1 MERNGNPVVLIVDDN
16 PQNLRVCS
24 QMLAGMGIETLIAMD
39 GLQALDSVRSMPP
52 DLILLDIHMPRM
64 DGYECCRRLKADP
77 NFSTIPVIFLSAMND
92 EFNKVLAFE
101 CGAIDYI
108 SKPFQIEEVK
118 SRISTHLQ
126 IAHQRIE
133 MLKLMNELKEKN
145 RTIGEL
151 LQIVTHDLSN
161 PIGVILNDVRH
172 LKDLSDPQQAKR
184 VKRISDS
191 ANLAHGL
198 IDCVR
203 EWQRIE
209 SQGVKLEFSNL
220 LSEIQR
226 SVAVLDPRL
235 QSKEIK
241 LEIEIAPDLETMVEK
256 RSFSLSVIS
265 NLLSNAIKFSH
276 PGGKIQIS
284 AEVHA
289 GLLQLRISD
298 QGVGIPPS
306 DLTKLFDAGKS
317 QSRIGTAGEQG
328 TGFGLSIVK
337 RLMDAYEGSVSVNS
351 VAEIDSP
358 DSHGTI
364 ITLTFSRW
372 RAGSA
377 LAH

>member
-52 DLILLDIHMPRM
+52 DLVLLDIHMPRM

-77 NFSTIPVIFLSAMND
+77 NFSQIPVIFLSAMND

-108 SKPFQIEEVK
+108 SKPFQVEEVK

-126 IAHQRIE
+126 IAHQRVE
-133 MLKLMNELKEKN
+133 MLKMMSELQAMN

-161 PIGVILNDVRH
+161 PIGIILNDIAH
-172 LKDLSDPQQAKR
+172 LNNLSDPQQVKR
-184 VKRISDS
+184 VKRIAES
-191 ANLAHGL
+191 ATLAHGL

-203 EWQRIE
+203 EWRRID

-220 LSEIQR
+220 LNEIQR
-226 SVAVLDPRL
+226 AVAVLDNRL

-241 LEIEIAPDLETMVEK
+241 LEIDIAPDLETMVEK

-265 NLLSNAIKFSH
+265 NILINAIKFSH

-298 QGVGIPPS
+298 QGVGIPQN
-306 DLTKLFDAGKS
+306 DLNKLFDAGKS
-317 QSRIGTAGEQG
+317 QSRIGTSGEQG

-337 RLMDAYEGSVSVNS
+337 RLMDAYEGSISVNS

-364 ITLTFSRW
+364 ITLTFTRW

-377 LAH
+377 VAH

>member
-24 QMLAGMGIETLIAMD
+24 QMLASMGIETLISMD

-77 NFSTIPVIFLSAMND
+77 ASSQIPVIFLSAMND

-108 SKPFQIEEVK
+108 SKPFQVEEVK

-126 IAHQRIE
+126 IAHQRAE
-133 MLKLMNELKEKN
+133 MMAMMGELKEMN

-161 PIGVILNDVRH
+161 PIGVILHDVSH
-172 LKDLSDPQQAKR
+172 LKNLEDPVLAKR

-191 ANLAHGL
+191 AALAHGL

-203 EWQRIE
+203 EWRRIE
-209 SQGVKLEFSNL
+209 SQGVQLEFSNL
-220 LSEIQR
+220 LGEIQR
-226 SVAVLDPRL
+226 AAAVLDSRL
-235 QSKEIK
+235 QAKGLKMEID
-241 LEIEIAPDLETMVEK
+241 ISPDLETMVEK
-256 RSFSLSVIS
+256 RSFSLSVLS
-265 NLLSNAIKFSH
+265 NILSNAIKFSH
-276 PGGKIQIS
+276 PGGLIRIN

-298 QGVGIPPS
+298 QGIGIPQP
-306 DLTKLFDAGKS
+306 DIGKLFDASKS

-337 RLMDAYEGSVSVNS
+337 RLMDAYEGSVSINS
-351 VAEIDSP
+351 VSEADSP

-364 ITLTFSRW
+364 VTLTFTRW

-377 LAH
+377 VAR